1 MGLENS
7 HVGRMGQYSMENVSV
22 IVMYGEASLEGPMWF
37 TLDLF

>member
-22 IVMYGEASLEGPMWF
+22 IVMYGEASLEGPKRF